1 MTAVASLLAMDQTTL
16 TAAVK
21 PLQRRGL
28 LKITT
33 DQADRRAR
41 VMELTAKGQRL
52 LARAVPIWK
61 TTHAAVEDLLPDRNA
76 NRFRK
81 DLWSLSRRQT

>member
-16 TAAVK
+16 SAAVK
-21 PLQRRGL
+21 PLQHRGL

-41 VMELTAKGQRL
+41 VMALTAKG
-52 LARAVPIWK
+52 
-61 TTHAAVEDLLPDRNA
+61 
-76 NRFRK
+76 
-81 DLWSLSRRQT
+81 